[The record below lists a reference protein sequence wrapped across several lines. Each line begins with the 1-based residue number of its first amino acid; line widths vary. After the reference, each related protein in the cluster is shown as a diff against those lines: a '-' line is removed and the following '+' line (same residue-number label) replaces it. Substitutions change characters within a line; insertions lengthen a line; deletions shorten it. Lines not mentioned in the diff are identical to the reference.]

1 MKQGK
6 TDLAYRIIKGKIL
19 SGELKALSDIS
30 EDRLQEELN
39 ISRTPIR
46 EALQKLE
53 QEKLVYIYPR
63 KGIIVSGVTVE
74 LLNEVYEM
82 RELIEPFVAKSVC
95 RKLPED
101 WLLNMKQRLVEPPEG
116 MTPEERKAYYID
128 LDKELHNQ
136 IIYSYPNTFIHNIM
150 GNIYDHNHRIFA
162 ITSSVNEKHNVSIPE
177 HVAIIEAFLE
187 RDPDKVEMR
196 MKEHI
201 VSSRKNAIEYLI
213 KQHQTR
219 EE

>member
-116 MTPEERKAYYID
+116 
-128 LDKELHNQ
+128 
-136 IIYSYPNTFIHNIM
+136 
-150 GNIYDHNHRIFA
+150 
-162 ITSSVNEKHNVSIPE
+162 
-177 HVAIIEAFLE
+177 
-187 RDPDKVEMR
+187 
-196 MKEHI
+196 
-201 VSSRKNAIEYLI
+201 
-213 KQHQTR
+213 
-219 EE
+219 

>member
-6 TDLAYRIIKGKIL
+6 TNLAYEIIKEKIL
-19 SGELKALSDIS
+19 SGELKTLSDIS
-30 EDRLQEELN
+30 EDRLQAELN

-63 KGIIVSGVTVE
+63 KGIIVSGITVE

-82 RELIEPFVAKSVC
+82 RELIEPFVAKSMC
-95 RKLPED
+95 HKLSEE
-101 WLLNMKQRLVEPPEG
+101 WLLQMKHSLLEPPEG
-116 MTPEERKAYYID
+116 MTPDERKAYYIN

-150 GNIYDHNHRIFA
+150 GNIYDHNHRIFVL
-162 ITSSVNEKHNVSIPE
+162 TSSVNEKHNVSIPE

-196 MKEHI
+196 MREHI
-201 VSSRKNAIEYLI
+201 SSSRRNAIEYLI
-213 KQHQTR
+213 KQYQ
-219 EE
+219 

>member
-6 TDLAYRIIKGKIL
+6 TSLAYEIIKEKIL
-19 SGELKALSDIS
+19 SGELKTLSDIS
-30 EDRLQEELN
+30 EDRLQTELN

-63 KGIIVSGVTVE
+63 KGIIVSGITVE

-82 RELIEPFVAKSVC
+82 RELIEPFAAKSVC
-95 RKLPED
+95 NKLSED
-101 WLLNMKQRLVEPPEG
+101 WLLTMKQNLTEPPGG

-128 LDKELHNQ
+128 LDKQLHNQ

-150 GNIYDHNHRIFA
+150 GNIYDHNHRIFVL
-162 ITSSVNEKHNVSIPE
+162 TSSVNEKHNVSIPE
-177 HVAIIEAFLE
+177 HVAIIDAFLE
-187 RDPDKVEMR
+187 RDADKVEKRMR
-196 MKEHI
+196 EHI
-201 VSSRKNAIEYLI
+201 TSSRRNAIEYLI
-213 KQHQTR
+213 KQSQ
-219 EE
+219 

>member
-6 TDLAYRIIKGKIL
+6 TNLAYEIIKEKIL
-19 SGELKALSDIS
+19 SGELKTLSDIS
-30 EDRLQEELN
+30 EDRLQSELN

-63 KGIIVSGVTVE
+63 KGIIVSGITVE

-82 RELIEPFVAKSVC
+82 RELIEPFVAKNVC
-95 RKLPED
+95 HKLSEE
-101 WLLNMKQRLVEPPEG
+101 WLIAMKHSLTEPPEG
-116 MTPEERKAYYID
+116 MTPDERKAYYID
-128 LDKELHNQ
+128 LDKQLHHQ

-150 GNIYDHNHRIFA
+150 GNIYDHNHRIFVL
-162 ITSSVNEKHNVSIPE
+162 TSSVNEKHNVSIPE

-187 RDPDKVEMR
+187 RDPDKVELRMR
-196 MKEHI
+196 EHI
-201 VSSRKNAIEYLI
+201 TSSRRNAIEYLI
-213 KQHQTR
+213 KKYQ
-219 EE
+219 